1 MSANAHACFADADF
15 DLSNPTPSDDA
26 APIPTSKRRRLSK
39 HIIDDESQ
47 DGMGGGSKEDT
58 AGQTVLAGEEDYKDE
73 WAKMLAEESAKK
85 AARDARGP
93 AARAGYAG
101 LTTPAWVLCVCSSYS
116 GLWATT
122 YVPACVLR

>member
-1 MSANAHACFADADF
+1 MSDNAHACFAGADI

-47 DGMGGGSKEDT
+47 DGMGGGSKEDA
-58 AGQTVLAGEEDYKDE
+58 AGQAVRAGDEDYQEE

-93 AARAGYAG
+93 AARAGYVWPDILAC
-101 LTTPAWVLCVCSSYS
+101 VRCVCSSCS
-116 GLWATT
+116 GL
-122 YVPACVLR
+122 